1 MKRKDKPRW
10 EHLPFDERIDKQ
22 LKQSGLTDEQLLN
35 IKRKIRKRQQ
45 LVER

>member
-1 MKRKDKPRW
+1 MKKKPRW

-22 LKQSGLTDEQLLN
+22 LKQAGLSNEQLLN
-35 IKRKIRKRQQ
+35 VKRKIQKRRQ

>member
-1 MKRKDKPRW
+1 MKKKPRGGG
-10 EHLPFDERIDKQ
+10 HLPFDERIDKR

-35 IKRKIRKRQQ
+35 VKRKIRKRQQ

>member
-1 MKRKDKPRW
+1 MKEKPRW
-10 EHLPFDERIDKQ
+10 EHLPFDERIDKR

-35 IKRKIRKRQQ
+35 AKRKIRKRQQ